1 LKTKNKGEKYEL
13 SKALQL
19 YTHTHTHTHT
29 SISLIEN
36 NKKVIVKYNLI
47 YDAKNLRKE

>member
-1 LKTKNKGEKYEL
+1 LKTKNKGEKNMN
-13 SKALQL
+13 SVKPCGC
-19 YTHTHTHTHT
+19 THK

-36 NKKVIVKYNLI
+36 NRKVIVKYNLI